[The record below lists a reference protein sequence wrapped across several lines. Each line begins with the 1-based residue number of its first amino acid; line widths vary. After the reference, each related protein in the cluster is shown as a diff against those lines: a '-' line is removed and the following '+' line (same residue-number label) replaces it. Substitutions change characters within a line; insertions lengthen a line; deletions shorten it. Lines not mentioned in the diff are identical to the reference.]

1 MKGIILAGGKGTRL
15 YPMTRA
21 VSKQLLPIYD
31 KPMIYYPLS
40 VLMLAGIREVLVIST
55 PEDTPVYRELLGD
68 GARLGMKLE
77 YKVQEV
83 PRGLAEAFILGEEF
97 IGGDS
102 VCLILGDNIF
112 YGQALSDYLRDG
124 AAIRKGG
131 MIFGIQVKNPRAF
144 GVVEFDE
151 QKRAVSIEEKPEF
164 PKSNFAVPGLYFYD
178 NSVVPYRR
186 WAGWDPVEDWDAE
199 RFDLD
204 MALKVEPALP
214 RDRAVVL
221 VGYPAQAASLA
232 RLSPDDPRVAER
244 WELYLGGMEIANAFG
259 ELADPAEQRRRF
271 KATRDEKIAC
281 GEPPMPLDEDFLA
294 DLAHMPPAGGAAL
307 GVDRLA
313 MVLLDAP
320 DIDSVR
326 AFLPPVGALW

>member
-1 MKGIILAGGKGTRL
+1 MNPALAANLPRRAAMVRALRAALDEGGFVEVETPVRIPAPANEPHIRPPASGRAFLRASPELQMKRLLAAGLGRL
-15 YPMTRA
+15 YQIGPCFREGERGDRHAPEFTMLEWYRA
-21 VSKQLLPIYD
+21 P
-31 KPMIYYPLS
+31 
-40 VLMLAGIREVLVIST
+40 GGW
-55 PEDTPVYRELLGD
+55 EDV
-68 GARLGMKLE
+68 
-77 YKVQEV
+77 
-83 PRGLAEAFILGEEF
+83 
-97 IGGDS
+97 
-102 VCLILGDNIF
+102 
-112 YGQALSDYLRDG
+112 LRDG
-124 AAIRKGG
+124 ERLVLAAAAALHGAGAARVPFRGG
-131 MIFGIQVKNPRAF
+131 SLDLAAPWER
-144 GVVEFDE
+144 
-151 QKRAVSIEEKPEF
+151 
-164 PKSNFAVPGLYFYD
+164 VP
-178 NSVVPYRR
+178 VREAYRR
-186 WAGWDPVEDWDAE
+186 WAGWDPVEAWDAE

-271 KATRDEKIAC
+271 EAARDEKIAC

-294 DLAHMPPAGGAAL
+294 DLARMPPAGGAAL

>member
-1 MKGIILAGGKGTRL
+1 
-15 YPMTRA
+15 
-21 VSKQLLPIYD
+21 
-31 KPMIYYPLS
+31 
-40 VLMLAGIREVLVIST
+40 
-55 PEDTPVYRELLGD
+55 
-68 GARLGMKLE
+68 
-77 YKVQEV
+77 
-83 PRGLAEAFILGEEF
+83 
-97 IGGDS
+97 
-102 VCLILGDNIF
+102 
-112 YGQALSDYLRDG
+112 
-124 AAIRKGG
+124 
-131 MIFGIQVKNPRAF
+131 
-144 GVVEFDE
+144 
-151 QKRAVSIEEKPEF
+151 
-164 PKSNFAVPGLYFYD
+164 
-178 NSVVPYRR
+178 
-186 WAGWDPVEDWDAE
+186 
-199 RFDLD
+199 

-271 KATRDEKIAC
+271 EAARDEKIAC